1 MGEWR
6 EMLENGWSGAP
17 APDYADKKAKRLTFL
32 NYLEKRSPTKHE
44 NGKSFSHRLPL
55 CEFANSARAVE
66 KGKREWGRSTLADMK
81 T

>member
-1 MGEWR
+1 VEYDGEGSFLR
-6 EMLENGWSGAP
+6 P
-17 APDYADKKAKRLTFL
+17 AGMALK
-32 NYLEKRSPTKHE
+32 NMIYLE